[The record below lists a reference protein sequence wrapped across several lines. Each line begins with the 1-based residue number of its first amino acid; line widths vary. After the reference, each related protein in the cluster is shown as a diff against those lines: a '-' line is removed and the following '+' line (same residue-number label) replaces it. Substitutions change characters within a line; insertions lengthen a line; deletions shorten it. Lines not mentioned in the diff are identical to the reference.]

1 VDSRVSVVSNALSH
15 SIMTAI
21 VTAYP
26 VAPVAK
32 QPDFIPDLNVRLI
45 CPECKDPVPNIVE
58 QYSSGD
64 LVCGSCGMVLGDRI
78 IDTRS
83 EWRTFANEEG
93 DDPSRVGAAADPLM
107 DGMEQLDTVISFQDG
122 GSGIA
127 RELQRASAKTQA
139 YKDNKTIL
147 EGFKKISQFCD
158 SVSLPKVITDT
169 AKQLYKRVEEDK
181 ILKGKRTDA
190 IVAASIFIACRQGH
204 VPRTFREICNITKVN
219 KKQLGQCYKVMES
232 HFRLNVNGAG
242 ATSSTNRV
250 DIHLAGSGSK
260 ASAEELIPRF
270 CNHLGLPVTIE
281 RACIEII
288 VAAREKGINAG
299 RSPVSIAGGAIYFA
313 THLLGQAKAARDIS
327 KVANVSESTIKLV
340 YRGFV
345 AEKERLVP
353 KDWLEG
359 GRASWDRL
367 PVEASK

>member
-1 VDSRVSVVSNALSH
+1 
-15 SIMTAI
+15 MTAI
-21 VTAYP
+21 VAPYPIMPTGP
-26 VAPVAK
+26 VARPQEFV
-32 QPDFIPDLNVRLI
+32 PDLNVRLI
-45 CPECKDPVPNIVE
+45 CPECKDPIPNIIE

-107 DGMEQLDTVISFQDG
+107 DGMEQLDTTISFQDG
-122 GSGIA
+122 GSGLA

-139 YKDNKTIL
+139 FKDGKTMM

-158 SVSLPKVITDT
+158 SISLPKVISDT

-181 ILKGKRTDA
+181 ILKGKRMDA
-190 IVAASIFIACRQGH
+190 IVAACIFIACRQGH

-219 KKQLGQCYKVMES
+219 KKQLGQCYKAMEAY
-232 HFRLNVNGAG
+232 FRLNVSGG

-270 CNHLGLPVTIE
+270 CNHLGLPVSIE
-281 RACIEII
+281 RACVQVI
-288 VAAREKGINAG
+288 VNAREQGINAG
-299 RSPVSIAGGAIYFA
+299 RSPISIAGGAIYFT
-313 THLLGQAKAARDIS
+313 THLLGQPKLARDIS

-340 YRGFV
+340 YKGFV
-345 AEKERLVP
+345 VEKEKLVP
-353 KDWLEG
+353 KEWLED
-359 GRASWDRL
+359 GRAAWERL
-367 PVEASK
+367 PIETSK